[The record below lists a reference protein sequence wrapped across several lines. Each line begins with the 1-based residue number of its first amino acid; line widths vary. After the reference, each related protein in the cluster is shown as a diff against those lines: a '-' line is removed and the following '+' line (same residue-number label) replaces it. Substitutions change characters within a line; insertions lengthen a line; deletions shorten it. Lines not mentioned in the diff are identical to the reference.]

1 MEMSMK
7 EDGRMTRLMVTAS
20 TYMLTVR
27 LTRENGL
34 KISSRGGA
42 RKHGLMVPAMK
53 ANTSMERNMGKG
65 ASTSQMEAYI
75 KETLN

>member
-1 MEMSMK
+1 MK
-7 EDGRMTRLMVTAS
+7 EDGRMTKLTVTVS
-20 TYMLTVR
+20 TCMLTVR
-27 LTRENGL
+27 PTRVNGS

-42 RKHGLMVPAMK
+42 RRHGLMVPVMK

-75 KETLN
+75 KETSN